1 MRRLNVLIWQIHG
14 SYLNTLVQSFAGA
27 PYRFYLP
34 TKPGKPEG
42 YGGRGPTYS
51 WSPETVEV
59 PADEVRDLNLDLVV
73 YQTEKNFTQDA
84 REILTSEQR
93 ALPAIYLEHN
103 TPQGRINDMVHPI
116 DDPGVLLVHV
126 THFNDLFWDCRG
138 TPTRVIDHAVMP
150 SAPEGSYTGE
160 IERGVSLVNDMPRRK
175 RVVGGDVFRRASE
188 EVPLDLFGLNSKEV
202 ARGFGDLPQAEVHER
217 VRAYRFY
224 FNPIRYTSLPLSV
237 LEAMEIGLPVVA
249 LATTELVTVIK
260 NGENGFIDTN
270 VDNLIRRM
278 RWLLSD
284 PEEAR
289 WIGDAGRRTVR
300 ERFGLKRFT
309 ADWEAAF
316 EEALQLREVVPCA
329 SR

>member
-1 MRRLNVLIWQIHG
+1 MNVLVWQIHG
-14 SYLNTLVQSFAGA
+14 SYLNTLVQSFTGA

-34 TKPGKPEG
+34 TKPDKPEG

-59 PADEVRDLNLDLVV
+59 PAEEVGDLDLDLVV
-73 YQTEKNFTQDA
+73 YQTEKNFTQDTQ
-84 REILTSEQR
+84 EILTPEQR

-103 TPQGRINDMVHPI
+103 TPQGRINDMFHPI

-126 THFNDLFWDCRG
+126 THFNDLFWDCG
-138 TPTRVIDHAVMP
+138 ETPTRVIDHAVMP
-150 SAPEGSYTGE
+150 STPEGSYTGE

-188 EVPLDLFGLNSKEV
+188 EVPLDLFGFDSKEV
-202 ARGFGDLPQAEVHER
+202 AGGFGDLPQAEVHER
-217 VRAYRFY
+217 MRAYRFY
-224 FNPIRYTSLPLSV
+224 FNPIRYTSLPLSI

-260 NGENGFIDTN
+260 DGENGFIDTN
-270 VDNLIRRM
+270 VDSLVRRM
-278 RWLLSD
+278 RQLLSD

-289 WIGDAGRRTVR
+289 RIGDAGRRTVC
-300 ERFGLKRFT
+300 ERFGPERFA

-316 EEALQLREVVPCA
+316 EEALKLRDVVSCA

>member
-1 MRRLNVLIWQIHG
+1 MNVLVWQIHG
-14 SYLNTLVQSFAGA
+14 SYLNTLVQSFTGA

-34 TKPGKPEG
+34 TKPDKPEG

-59 PADEVRDLNLDLVV
+59 PAEEMGDLDLDLVV
-73 YQTEKNFTQDA
+73 YQTEKNFTQDTQ
-84 REILTSEQR
+84 EILTPEQR

-126 THFNDLFWDCRG
+126 THFNDLFWDCRE

-150 SAPEGSYTGE
+150 STPEGSYTGE

-188 EVPLDLFGLNSKEV
+188 EVPLDLFGFDSKEV
-202 ARGFGDLPQAEVHER
+202 AGGFGDLPQAEVHER
-217 VRAYRFY
+217 MKAYRFY
-224 FNPIRYTSLPLSV
+224 FNPIRYTSLPLSI

-260 NGENGFIDTN
+260 DGENGFIDTN
-270 VDNLIRRM
+270 VDNLVRRM

-289 WIGDAGRRTVR
+289 QIGDAGRRTVR
-300 ERFGLKRFT
+300 ERFGPKRFA

-316 EEALQLREVVPCA
+316 EEALKLREVVPCA

>member
-1 MRRLNVLIWQIHG
+1 MNVLVWQIHG
-14 SYLNTLVQSFAGA
+14 SYLNTLVQSFTGA

-34 TKPGKPEG
+34 TKPDKPEG

-59 PADEVRDLNLDLVV
+59 PAEEVGDLDLDLVV
-73 YQTEKNFTQDA
+73 YQTEKNFTQDTQ
-84 REILTSEQR
+84 EILTPEQR

-126 THFNDLFWDCRG
+126 THFNDLFWDCRE

-150 SAPEGSYTGE
+150 STPEGSYTGE
-160 IERGVSLVNDMPRRK
+160 IDRGVSLVNDMPRRK

-188 EVPLDLFGLNSKEV
+188 EVPLDLFGFDSKEV
-202 ARGFGDLPQAEVHER
+202 AGGFGDLPQAEVHER
-217 VRAYRFY
+217 MKAYRFY
-224 FNPIRYTSLPLSV
+224 FNPIRYTSLPLSI
-237 LEAMEIGLPVVA
+237 LEAMEIGLPVVT

-260 NGENGFIDTN
+260 DGENGFIDTN
-270 VDNLIRRM
+270 VDNLVRRM

-289 WIGDAGRRTVR
+289 RIGDAGRRTVR
-300 ERFGLKRFT
+300 ERFGPKRFA

-316 EEALQLREVVPCA
+316 EEALKLREVVPCA